1 MRQIKKGL
9 ERNIDVSVYANMYV
23 DSRKMAL
30 IRILLEQ
37 GYDVSTVADPTIHT
51 WEAQRRA
58 EKILDK
64 RIDTNE
70 L

>member
-1 MRQIKKGL
+1 MT
-9 ERNIDVSVYANMYV
+9 
-23 DSRKMAL
+23 L

-37 GYDVSTVADPTIHT
+37 GYDVLVVADPTINT
-51 WEAQRRA
+51 WEARRRA

-64 RIDTNE
+64 RIGTNE